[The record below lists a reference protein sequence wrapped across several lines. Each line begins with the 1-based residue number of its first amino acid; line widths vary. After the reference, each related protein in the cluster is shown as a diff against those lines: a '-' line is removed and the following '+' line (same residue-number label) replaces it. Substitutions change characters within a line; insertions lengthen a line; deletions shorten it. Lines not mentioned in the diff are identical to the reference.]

1 MKRIHRLTDGFHE
14 LPFRTNKYKR
24 MNKSIFATF
33 PNPGELLKWNKTQI
47 ATKIPN
53 INGHIHTPHSFSAF
67 SEINQAFK
75 MAKDESVSVLG
86 INDFYTTDGY
96 EEFAELAKTHKVFPL
111 FNIEFM
117 GLQNDLQEAGIRVND
132 PSNPG
137 RTYFS
142 GKGLCQP
149 AKMSRASAQKIESLK
164 AESNRQT
171 FEMIEKVN
179 ALLSEK
185 EIDIEFDPKEV
196 QSQLAKNLF
205 RERHIAQAIRIA
217 VFEKES
223 TDLGRASLLNA
234 IFDGKEIKSAIDDAA
249 GLENEIRGNLL
260 KAGGAAFVPEDPKA
274 FLSLEDVIELII
286 DAGGIPC
293 YPVLLD
299 FGDEKYTDYE
309 KDKEQLL
316 ETLKSKNIYSI
327 ELIPGRNKFSIL
339 KEFVTYFNEN
349 GFVITLGT
357 EHNTP
362 KLDPIKISA
371 GGGIDLDDELKQIN
385 YEGAAVVAAHQYLVA
400 NGKDGYLQNGI
411 AKFEEKEYFIELGK
425 AVIAKFLE
433 T

>member
-1 MKRIHRLTDGFHE
+1 M
-14 LPFRTNKYKR
+14 TN
-24 MNKSIFATF
+24 NKSIFTTF
-33 PNPGELLKWNKTQI
+33 PEPEELLQWYKSQPAGT
-47 ATKIPN
+47 TPD

-67 SEINQAFK
+67 SAVKQPFE
-75 MAKDESVSVLG
+75 MAKTEGISVLG

-96 EEFAELAKTHKVFPL
+96 DEFAELAVKNKVFPL

-117 GLQNDLQEAGIRVND
+117 GLQNDLQEAGVRVND

-149 AKMSRASAQKIESLK
+149 AKMSEASVEILKNLKI
-164 AESNRQT
+164 ESNRQT
-171 FEMIEKVN
+171 FEMVEKLN
-179 ALLSEK
+179 AFFAENG
-185 EIDIEFDPKEV
+185 IDIHFEAEEV
-196 QSQLAKNLF
+196 QNRLAINLF

-217 VFEKES
+217 VFEKEES
-223 TDLGRASLLNA
+223 DLGRATLFNK
-234 IFDGKEIKSAIDDAA
+234 IFSGKEVKSAIDDVA

-274 FLSLEDVIELII
+274 FLSLEQVMNLIT

-299 FGDEKYTDYE
+299 FGDENYTDYE
-309 KDKEQLL
+309 ADKEKLL
-316 ETLKSKNIYSI
+316 ETLKSKNVYSI
-327 ELIPGRNKFSIL
+327 ELIPGRNKFHIL
-339 KEFVTYFNEN
+339 KEFVQFFNEN
-349 GFVITLGT
+349 GFVITFGT

-362 KLDPIKISA
+362 KLDPLKIKG
-371 GGGIDLDDELKQIN
+371 GGGIDLDEELKRIN

-400 NGKDGYLQNGI
+400 NGKEGYLKDGI
-411 AKFEEKEYFIELGK
+411 AKVNEKAKFVELGK

-433 T
+433 V